1 MEQPYRA
8 NVLIVK
14 SVGMLPGASAEYAS
28 LSINLLHIKIQAV
41 ILEQPHKTYKTYKIY
56 PEEKKEVAPIVGA
69 TSWKMIIDVGRRELF
84 GGVPGATYKLK
95 LCFAGNLVD
104 CGIV

>member
-1 MEQPYRA
+1 
-8 NVLIVK
+8 
-14 SVGMLPGASAEYAS
+14 MLPGASAEYAS

-41 ILEQPHKTYKTYKIY
+41 ILEQPHKTYKTYKTYKIY
-56 PEEKKEVAPIVGA
+56 PEEKKEVAPIFGA

-84 GGVPGATYKLK
+84 GGVPCATYKLK